1 MGNSHST
8 NDGEKLGSYVV
19 EKVLGKGSFAEVKL
33 GRHVK
38 TGERVALKLIDKTHI
53 FQGRRK
59 VHLQRE
65 IKFLKLL
72 CHPHISMLYEVI
84 ETDRQV
90 VLIMEH
96 ASGGELLNYIRRSE
110 LHQLKEKEARRI
122 FRQIVSAVDY
132 CHQNSLIHRDIK
144 PENIL
149 LDKNTDVKMIDFGF
163 SNTFQEGVLLD
174 SFIGSPH
181 YAAPELLQGIK
192 YSGPEVDMWS
202 LGVLLYVMVCGRLPF
217 KDKDM
222 KLLYEKIK
230 KGDVVFPEFISDNAK
245 NLIQRLL
252 VIDPKRRATMRD
264 VYDHSWIKE
273 GYSAELSNYLHI
285 RPKIM
290 HVDSRLFHQLLKYGY
305 EKEEALKALQSEEKS
320 PTKNIYYLLWEKNLR
335 DTAVEAA
342 KTVEHPPVFP
352 TSKFNKRLSSFFHSL
367 SPSSARRKE
376 KISTSHHTKSP
387 IPNKQETRESPE
399 SSIQQ
404 LPRDKPESP
413 IQIEQNLPT
422 TSMPIMSTSIPSE
435 YEALEIP
442 GKIPHAP
449 SDLLATEETSQ
460 MFVKDL
466 DTGEMCA
473 LSRVEESVR
482 RQIQHRDH
490 VQYRR
495 KYFKRHFNEHQ
506 ISPTLE
512 AGKDI

>member
-1 MGNSHST
+1 MGNSHSA

-19 EKVLGKGSFAEVKL
+19 EKILGKGSFAEVKL

-38 TGERVALKLIDKTHI
+38 TGE
-53 FQGRRK
+53 
-59 VHLQRE
+59 RE

-84 ETDRQV
+84 ETDRHV

-110 LHQLKEKEARRI
+110 LHRLKEKEARRI

-149 LDKNTDVKMIDFGF
+149 LDKNMDVKMIDFGF

-202 LGVLLYVMVCGRLPF
+202 LGVLLYVMICGRLPF

-222 KLLYEKIK
+222 KVLYEKIK
-230 KGDVVFPEFISDNAK
+230 KGEVVFPEFVSDNAK

-252 VIDPKRRATMRD
+252 VIDPKKRATMRE
-264 VYDHSWIKE
+264 VYDHIWIKE
-273 GYSAELSNYLHI
+273 GYSADLSNYLHV
-285 RPKIM
+285 RPGIV

-305 EKEEALKALQSEEKS
+305 EKEEALRALQSEEKS

-335 DTAVEAA
+335 ETAMEAA

-352 TSKFNKRLSSFFHSL
+352 TSKFKRLSSFFQSF
-367 SPSSARRKE
+367 SSSARRKE
-376 KISTSHHTKSP
+376 KTSFSRFAKSP
-387 IPNKQETRESPE
+387 PIHNKQEPRKSPEPSIHLSKDISESPV
-399 SSIQQ
+399 QM
-404 LPRDKPESP
+404 
-413 IQIEQNLPT
+413 EQNPPSA
-422 TSMPIMSTSIPSE
+422 SMPVIDTSVHPE
-435 YEALEIP
+435 DEAFEVP
-442 GKIPHAP
+442 GKISHAP
-449 SDLLATEETSQ
+449 SDLLATEETSR

-466 DTGEMCA
+466 DTGEICA

-495 KYFKRHFNEHQ
+495 KYFKRHFDEHQ
-506 ISPTLE
+506 ISPILE
-512 AGKDI
+512 AETIPEGTTS